1 MAVDR
6 PSFTYRLT
14 LGPLHYELRGHDS
27 WAIDTMERLEE
38 HVDFMDSGES
48 AERVVHLLDI
58 GTSADVMSAAR
69 DGCLPPGLAAYLPAD
84 CPLQGW
90 RLADDATGSTGWY
103 HPQSKHAA
111 WTRGPAQARTTAR
124 FQLPW
129 HVILE
134 DMVARGGALM
144 HTALLSR
151 SGAGYLLTAPPGGGK
166 TTAVARIPPPW
177 EVLSDDAALVW
188 PRDNGTWMASGMPTW
203 GGMLGQRA
211 PIPSI
216 GRWRPAESCEL
227 RGLAVLVKSEK
238 LSLAR
243 LAPVEAAAYLYRALC
258 EHPRVVGLRHQYR
271 AHLFHTAAQLARS
284 LPAWQLRLG
293 REDPF
298 WNVLQD
304 MAKSSD

>member
-1 MAVDR
+1 MPK
-6 PSFTYRLT
+6 PSFACRLT
-14 LGPLHYELRGHDS
+14 LGPLCYELRGHDS
-27 WAIDTMERLEE
+27 WAVHTMGHLEE
-38 HVDFMDSGES
+38 QVECVGSCVS
-48 AERVVHLLDI
+48 AERIVHLLDI

-69 DGCLPPGLAAYLPAD
+69 DGCLPPELATYLPED
-84 CPLQGW
+84 SPLHGW
-90 RLADDATGSTGWY
+90 RVADDATGSTSWY
-103 HPQSKHAA
+103 HPQSQHAA
-111 WTRGPAQARTTAR
+111 WTHGPAQARMSAR

-134 DMVARGGALM
+134 DLVARGGALM

-166 TTAVARIPPPW
+166 TTAVSRIPPPW

-188 PRDNGTWMASGMPTW
+188 PRDEGTWMASGMPTW

-211 PIPSI
+211 QIPRI
-216 GRWRPAESCEL
+216 GRWRPAESCKL
-227 RGLAVLVKSEK
+227 RALAVLVKSER
-238 LSLAR
+238 LSLTG
-243 LAPVEAAAYLYRALC
+243 LAPVQAAAYVYRALC
-258 EHPRVVGLRHQYR
+258 EHPRVVGMRHQYR

-284 LPAWQLRLG
+284 LTAWQLRLG

-298 WNVLQD
+298 WNMLPD